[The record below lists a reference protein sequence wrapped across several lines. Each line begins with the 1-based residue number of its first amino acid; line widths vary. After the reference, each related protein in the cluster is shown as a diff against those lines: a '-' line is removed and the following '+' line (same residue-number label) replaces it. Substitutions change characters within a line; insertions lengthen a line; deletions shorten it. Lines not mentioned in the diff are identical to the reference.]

1 MPRSTIPQVNHK
13 FDDDATW
20 LCRVCDMRR
29 LARMASD
36 EACAAASDE
45 ACAAGATRRSAR
57 GVVRRTEPG
66 WTQGNAAGVNFGAA
80 GGSNISKLVWDRRGK
95 H

>member
-29 LARMASD
+29 LARVASD
-36 EACAAASDE
+36 EACV
-45 ACAAGATRRSAR
+45 AGATRRSAR
-57 GVVRRTEPG
+57 GVVRRTRTRTEPG
-66 WTQGNAAGVNFGAA
+66 WTQGNTAGVNFGAA

>member
-1 MPRSTIPQVNHK
+1 
-13 FDDDATW
+13 
-20 LCRVCDMRR
+20 MRR
-29 LARMASD
+29 LARV
-36 EACAAASDE
+36 ASDE
-45 ACAAGATRRSAR
+45 ACAAGAIRRSAR
-57 GVVRRTEPG
+57 GVMRRTEPG